1 MTTLTRT
8 DLWSLEQYAE
18 KRPEFRTKVLA
29 HKKARDVNLNENAR
43 LLFEDELTLRYQ
55 IQEMLRIE
63 KTFEAAGI
71 QDELD
76 VYNPMVPDGDNWKA
90 TFMLEFDDVPE
101 RRAQLAS
108 LIGVEHKIWM
118 QVKGHE
124 KVYAIADEDMPRE
137 NEVKTSSVHFM
148 RFQLI
153 PAMTLDAINGAVIY
167 VGCDHENL
175 NIEGFTLPEDA
186 RSSLVNDLK
195 SPTLN

>member
-1 MTTLTRT
+1 MTLTRT

-63 KTFEAAGI
+63 KTFEVAGI
-71 QDELD
+71 QEELD
-76 VYNPMVPDGDNWKA
+76 VYNPMMPDGNNWKA

-101 RRAQLAS
+101 RREQLAG
-108 LIGVEHKIWM
+108 LIGVEDKVWM
-118 QVKGHE
+118 QVDGHE
-124 KVYAIADEDMPRE
+124 KVYAIADEDLPRE

-148 RFQLI
+148 RFQLM
-153 PAMTLDAINGAVIY
+153 PAMTMDAIKGATIS
-167 VGCDHENL
+167 VGCDHDNL
-175 NIEGFTLPEDA
+175 NISGFELPEET
-186 RSSLVNDLK
+186 RCSLVNDL
-195 SPTLN
+195 SSTVLN